1 MQKIASEYTNPR
13 IGVLGS
19 HSALEIMDGAK
30 DEDFETIVFCQKGRE
45 TPYQRFNR
53 IADQI
58 KIVNKFKDMASSA
71 NQKLLLDTNTLI
83 VPHRSLTAYLGY
95 DILENKLKVPIFGN
109 RKLFQAEERENK
121 KNQYYFCLLYTSPSP
136 RDRQKSRMPSSA

>member
-1 MQKIASEYTNPR
+1 MQKVASMYTNPR

-30 DEDFETIVFCQKGRE
+30 DEEFETVVFCQKGRE
-45 TPYQRFNR
+45 VPYQRFNR

-71 NQKLLLDTNTLI
+71 NQKLLRDTDTLI

-95 DILENKLKVPIFGN
+95 DILENRLKVPIFGN

-121 KNQYYFCLLYTSPSP
+121 
-136 RDRQKSRMPSSA
+136 

>member
-1 MQKIASEYTNPR
+1 MIKRSEMQKIVSEYANPR

-19 HSALEIMDGAK
+19 NSALEIMDGAK
-30 DEDFETIVFCQKGRE
+30 DEDLETIVFCQKGRE

-53 IADQI
+53 IADQV
-58 KIVNKFKDMASSA
+58 KIVNKFKDMASPT
-71 NQKLLLDTNTLI
+71 NQKLLRDTNTLI

-109 RKLFQAEERENK
+109 RKLFQAEERDHK
-121 KNQYYFCLLYTSPSP
+121 RNQ
-136 RDRQKSRMPSSA
+136 